1 MYAGVCVRV
10 FTLHMQAAK
19 LLHNLSKTSE
29 KKPLL
34 PTAKATIKGQLIVQV
49 AFAVVVLYRFLA
61 LFLLCCLI
69 SAL

>member
-1 MYAGVCVRV
+1 MYAGVRV
-10 FTLHMQAAK
+10 STFHMQAAK

-49 AFAVVVLYRFLA
+49 SVVAVVVLYRFLA